1 MKMRVFL
8 IPGSEKASLSEL
20 LHRQKSCCST
30 HLSLA
35 LASTPDDPEAEAT
48 P

>member
-8 IPGSEKASLSEL
+8 IPVSEEASLSEL
-20 LHRQKSCCST
+20 RLRQKSCCSA

-35 LASTPDDPEAEAT
+35 LASTPDDPEAEAI
-48 P
+48 